1 MSFLPA
7 PDREYLT
14 SKDIPFEEI
23 EDGGKKAVILKEWQL
38 PTGRFDEQAADVL
51 IQLPP
56 GYADVS
62 PDMFYLLPWVK
73 SASTNQYPPK
83 ADQPLNFAGRKWQRW
98 SRHNN
103 DWRPGVDGIWTM
115 IKRVEHALEQVR

>member
-1 MSFLPA
+1 MSFLPDA
-7 PDREYLT
+7 DREYLI
-14 SKDIPFEEI
+14 SKTIPFEEV
-23 EDGGKKAVILKEWQL
+23 EDSGKKAVILKEWLL
-38 PTGRFDEQAADVL
+38 PTGRFDEQEADVL

-56 GYADVS
+56 GYADIA

-73 SASTNQYPPK
+73 LTSTNQYPPK
-83 ADQPLNFAGRKWQRW
+83 ADVAFDFADRKWQRW

-115 IKRVEHALEQVR
+115 IKRIDHALEAVQ